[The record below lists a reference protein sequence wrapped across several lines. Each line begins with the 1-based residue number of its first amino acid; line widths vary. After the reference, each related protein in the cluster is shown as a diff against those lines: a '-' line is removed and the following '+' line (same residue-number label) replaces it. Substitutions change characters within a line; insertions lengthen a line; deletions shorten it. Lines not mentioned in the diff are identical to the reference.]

1 MKINNVYKTYDTN
14 TGEKVQALKGV
25 SFDLPSTGMVAILG
39 KSGSGKSTLLNI
51 LSGLDSFD
59 SGDIEAFGKNMRS
72 FSQKE
77 LDHYR
82 NSCVGFV
89 FQEYHLIPE
98 LTVGDNIA
106 VALQLQGQSGTE
118 EKVKDALK
126 LVELVGYEN
135 RKIDELSG
143 GQKQRVAIARALV
156 KNPKIIFADEP
167 TGALDSQTGESILQ
181 ILKAVSK
188 EKLVILVTHDREF
201 AQKYGDRIIELADGV
216 VINDTD
222 NTYRFTEAEKAMDMR
237 KPRMPLKTA
246 LKIGCSNFKYHPIRL
261 ISTILLSV
269 MAFLLLGVSLI
280 TSSVK
285 FNDFIYDYLSSGNIS
300 SSILIKYDGEVQGSF
315 SRDDVSSVKE
325 NFGGDIVAIK
335 YKELTLDGYEDDISD
350 LLPYMV
356 VSISEDSLEY
366 LNMKYE
372 GQIPTS
378 DNELAISVKLAEAIC
393 GIDSSITNKE
403 ACIGKSL
410 TVCGNEYII
419 TALIDTGEESEEG
432 LPFQNALFAY
442 AINSFDQDEYIALDT
457 PAELHLTAGYPN
469 SIFKIIENSDSI
481 EKYTFNGKTDG
492 NYLPVYLI
500 PSVLHNVSCS
510 IEYGGTFHRNYG
522 QLFNALLSEAQ
533 DGTDIQHEYVALLDR
548 LRNEFDLENS
558 FSYSFKIPAY
568 EFERTISI
576 DGFYFEAS
584 VSENIPEDII
594 LNDSLIGEI
603 RYLTETG
610 CDMLIVPVEPALKDY
625 LDKEAVI
632 RASDPAVTNLYGR
645 EANVVIFTKIAS
657 VLTIVFAAFSAL
669 LLVSFISQSLTDKTK
684 TIGILRAFGSDSFN
698 LIKIF
703 VWEGLLLG
711 GAVFLVS
718 TTSLFGVCGILNAL
732 FSDFIGFNVH
742 FFSMNVF
749 TAIYMLLLA
758 IAFSFIGCIIPII
771 KLIRLQPTE
780 IIRSDI

>member
-59 SGDIEAFGKNMRS
+59 DGDIEAFGKNMRS

-106 VALQLQGQSGTE
+106 VALQLQGQSSTQ

-181 ILKAVSK
+181 ILKEISK

-201 AQKYGDRIIELADGV
+201 AERFGDRIIELADGV

-222 NTYRFTEAEKAMDMR
+222 NTYRFTEAEEAMDMR
-237 KPRMPLKTA
+237 KPHMPLKTA

-261 ISTILLSV
+261 VSTILLSV

-285 FNDFIYDYLSSGNIS
+285 FNDFIYDYLSSNNIS

-315 SRDDVSSVKE
+315 LRDDVSSVKE
-325 NFGGDIVAIK
+325 HFGGDIVAIK

-350 LLPYMV
+350 LIPYMV
-356 VSISEDSLEY
+356 VSISEESLEY
-366 LNMKYE
+366 LNMEYE
-372 GQIPTS
+372 GQVPTS
-378 DNELAISVKLAEAIC
+378 DNEIAISVKLAEAIC
-393 GIDSSITNKE
+393 DIDSSITTKE

-410 TVCGNEYII
+410 VVYGNEYVI
-419 TALIDTGEESEEG
+419 TALIDTGEEREEG

-469 SIFKIIENSDSI
+469 SIWPTILIIRMPSLSSISMTALRFIWNSI
-481 EKYTFNGKTDG
+481 M
-492 NYLPVYLI
+492 LPVL
-500 PSVLHNVSCS
+500 
-510 IEYGGTFHRNYG
+510 
-522 QLFNALLSEAQ
+522 
-533 DGTDIQHEYVALLDR
+533 
-548 LRNEFDLENS
+548 
-558 FSYSFKIPAY
+558 
-568 EFERTISI
+568 
-576 DGFYFEAS
+576 
-584 VSENIPEDII
+584 
-594 LNDSLIGEI
+594 
-603 RYLTETG
+603 
-610 CDMLIVPVEPALKDY
+610 M
-625 LDKEAVI
+625 
-632 RASDPAVTNLYGR
+632 
-645 EANVVIFTKIAS
+645 
-657 VLTIVFAAFSAL
+657 
-669 LLVSFISQSLTDKTK
+669 
-684 TIGILRAFGSDSFN
+684 
-698 LIKIF
+698 IK
-703 VWEGLLLG
+703 
-711 GAVFLVS
+711 A
-718 TTSLFGVCGILNAL
+718 
-732 FSDFIGFNVH
+732 
-742 FFSMNVF
+742 M
-749 TAIYMLLLA
+749 
-758 IAFSFIGCIIPII
+758 
-771 KLIRLQPTE
+771 
-780 IIRSDI
+780 